1 MQVKSVSQLNNVGGS
16 ESFQDQLS
24 TMTSNQTYIE
34 VSIKRGE
41 TAFDSFKC
49 NFTDFLKW
57 IESGLKKE
65 IAGLDDKLNRLSA
78 SLSATI
84 DENFVHKTVTGQY
97 AKWANTPEV
106 INGDKYFNNQLS
118 GANGDFISLSG
129 YNLTATNV
137 IDTNLTVTNLTSTYS
152 KEANLTATN
161 LTAQNTKTTK
171 LTATQYPADLTAKA
185 ALWS

>member
-16 ESFQDQLS
+16 ESFQGQFS
-24 TMTSNQTYIE
+24 TMKNNRTYIE

-49 NFTDFLKW
+49 NFTDFLTW
-57 IESGLKKE
+57 IESGLNKA
-65 IAGLDDKLNRLSA
+65 IGDLDDKLNRLSA

-97 AKWANTPEV
+97 EKWAHRPEV
-106 INGDKYFNNQLS
+106 IRGDKYFSNQLS

-161 LTAQNTKTTK
+161 LTA
-171 LTATQYPADLTAKA
+171 
-185 ALWS
+185 

>member
-16 ESFQDQLS
+16 ESFQDQFS
-24 TMTSNQTYIE
+24 TMKTNQTYIE

-65 IAGLDDKLNRLSA
+65 IAGLDDKLNMLSA

-84 DENFVHKTVTGQY
+84 DDNFVHKTVTGQY

-106 INGDKYFNNQLS
+106 IEGDKYFNNQLS

-161 LTAQNTKTTK
+161 LTA
-171 LTATQYPADLTAKA
+171 
-185 ALWS
+185 

>member
-16 ESFQDQLS
+16 ESFQGQFS
-24 TMTSNQTYIE
+24 TMKNNRTYIE

-49 NFTDFLKW
+49 NFTDFLTW
-57 IESGLKKE
+57 IESGLNKA
-65 IAGLDDKLNRLSA
+65 IGDLDDKLNRLSA

-97 AKWANTPEV
+97 EKWAHRPEV
-106 INGDKYFNNQLS
+106 IRGDKYFSNQLS

-161 LTAQNTKTTK
+161 LTAQNTKTTN
-171 LTATQYPADLTAKA
+171 LTATQNPADLTAKA

>member
-41 TAFDSFKC
+41 TAFESFKC

-57 IESGLKKE
+57 IESSLSNAIGD
-65 IAGLDDKLNRLSA
+65 LDNRLNRLSA

-97 AKWANTPEV
+97 ERWATEPEV
-106 INGDKYFNNQLS
+106 INGDKHFSNQLS
-118 GANGDFISLSG
+118 GANGDFISFSG
-129 YNLTATNV
+129 YNLSATNV

-161 LTAQNTKTTK
+161 LTA
-171 LTATQYPADLTAKA
+171 
-185 ALWS
+185 

>member
-16 ESFQDQLS
+16 ESFQGQFS
-24 TMTSNQTYIE
+24 TMKNNRTYIE

-49 NFTDFLKW
+49 NFTDFLTW
-57 IESGLKKE
+57 IESGLSNA
-65 IAGLDDKLNRLSA
+65 IGDLDDKLNRLSA

-106 INGDKYFNNQLS
+106 IKGDKYFNNQLN

-161 LTAQNTKTTK
+161 LTA
-171 LTATQYPADLTAKA
+171 
-185 ALWS
+185 

>member
-16 ESFQDQLS
+16 ESFQGQFS
-24 TMTSNQTYIE
+24 TMKNNRTYIE

-49 NFTDFLKW
+49 NFTDFLTW
-57 IESGLKKE
+57 IESGLNKT
-65 IAGLDDKLNRLSA
+65 IGDLDDKLNRLSA

-84 DENFVHKTVTGQY
+84 DENFVHKTITGQY
-97 AKWANTPEV
+97 EKWAHRPEV
-106 INGDKYFNNQLS
+106 IEGDKYFNNQLS
-118 GANGDFISLSG
+118 CANGDFISLSG

-161 LTAQNTKTTK
+161 LTA
-171 LTATQYPADLTAKA
+171 
-185 ALWS
+185 

>member
-16 ESFQDQLS
+16 ESFQEQFS
-24 TMTSNQTYIE
+24 TMKTKKTYIE

-106 INGDKYFNNQLS
+106 INGDKYFSNQLS
-118 GANGDFISLSG
+118 GANGDFISFSG
-129 YNLTATNV
+129 YNLSATNV

-161 LTAQNTKTTK
+161 LTA
-171 LTATQYPADLTAKA
+171 
-185 ALWS
+185 